1 MIWGMKDIL
10 KFSGGKCI
18 NCHLKDTCWT
28 KPQLY
33 CCTPNQIEW
42 VFLCG
47 GGVGGDKGGGFQGTK
62 ATMKKIIIGI
72 SAASPTILI
81 IKTMITYLDNG

>member
-1 MIWGMKDIL
+1 M
-10 KFSGGKCI
+10 
-18 NCHLKDTCWT
+18 
-28 KPQLY
+28 
-33 CCTPNQIEW
+33 
-42 VFLCG
+42 
-47 GGVGGDKGGGFQGTK
+47 GGDKGGGFQGTK